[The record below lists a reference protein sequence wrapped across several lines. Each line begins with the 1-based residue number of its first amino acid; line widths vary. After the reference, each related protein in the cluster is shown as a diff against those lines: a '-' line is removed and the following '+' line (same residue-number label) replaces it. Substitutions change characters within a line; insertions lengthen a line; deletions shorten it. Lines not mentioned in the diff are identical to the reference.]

1 MPEYSCKMK
10 TLLLFVL
17 IGVVFVIF
25 YLGSEP
31 ASTQVLTA
39 PSKTIDQSLL
49 KLEKFL
55 DLIQLTAAQNSAN
68 TVPSAVLADYE
79 KIINPELQQNLIGSG
94 NEAKRIYD
102 ANQNKM
108 TGQLNL
114 LDTNIRVVMDEVNT
128 KLYKQLGI
136 NYERSQQIN
145 NMRSDWLTDIGDL
158 PYAAL
163 T

>member
-10 TLLLFVL
+10 TLVLFVL

-25 YLGSEP
+25 YTQTEH
-31 ASTQVLTA
+31 ATQV
-39 PSKTIDQSLL
+39 PISPPKTIDQSLL

-55 DLIQLTAAQNSAN
+55 DLIQLTAAQNSAKP
-68 TVPSAVLADYE
+68 VPSAVLADYE

-102 ANQNKM
+102 TNQNKM

-114 LDTNIRVVMDEVNT
+114 MDTNIRGIMDEVNT

-136 NYERSQQIN
+136 NYERAQQIN
-145 NMRSDWLTDIGDL
+145 NIRSDWLTDIGDL
-158 PYAAL
+158 PYAVL